1 MRDHLKNIV
10 VGLLS
15 CLYLEGSP
23 FQPTT
28 TMGDIIDVVTRLSYE
43 TNPTGLQTALT
54 LVTKN
59 REEIERLEKEV
70 KQLGADYAKTA
81 ATDIQTRQK
90 IMDQINAHQRTIRGL
105 NSQIDQEI
113 NNNQELIGV
122 LQRELGLIGQLTK
135 QMEALKRAREQA
147 TDPAEIARYNQQ
159 ISATQARLQQLT
171 TPTPVPGHANTAS
184 ALAGVN
190 NIIRDAPFGIIGVS
204 NNITQLTD
212 AYAVL
217 VRQTGSAG
225 AATKALLGSLTG
237 PAGIAIGISLVTTL
251 LTALVQK
258 YGSLGAAINALT
270 GELTTEEKAIATLTS
285 TLEKGAHQYESAVQN
300 VDQLRN
306 HIQLAKDGFID
317 KDKVVKEYNETIG
330 LTTGKV
336 KSLDEAEQALVKNA
350 DAYLKF
356 MFLKTKATAAYQL
369 ASEEAKKA
377 VVEQAKTDKESVDY
391 IFSGA
396 LQSSDTGVA
405 NLAKKNAKTNRE
417 EASKTYEDNQKAYE
431 KLAKEAEDAAAAIS
445 KKYDFKFI
453 SDPKHEARAIENVY
467 AQKLQEMKASLA
479 AITASTFQSDDT
491 ITAKVR
497 ESIEKTNADIDRLLK
512 DKKLTTPQA
521 ATLKALASDIG
532 EAQLQKA
539 LDDYHDKI
547 LDNQRKVDNELAKLA
562 QEDADKH
569 VALIVDDFDRQ
580 NAQLDQELAKQK
592 EVYARALDDMLKE
605 NEDKR
610 KNGLLGRDPFSN
622 DVIALAN
629 AARIRTIFGKLVD
642 DLQATA
648 DQKKQRLALSLFDI
662 AGNFDKTYYAGFQ
675 AEISEQLT
683 PKIETLTTKFLAGEL
698 TYKKYQEELTKIT
711 QDGEA
716 KRRQINLRALQDELD
731 LQERKL
737 TAAKQSATSDD
748 EQNAIQDKI
757 AQLRKQIVDL
767 QAEIAKATGQAQNT
781 VDTKDKERRDETIK
795 GFRTMAD
802 AGVSAYRTILQAQ
815 IDQID
820 RSIAIE
826 QQRVDRTRTIADRGN
841 AKALQQEEQR
851 LNQLQKQREK
861 YARAMLAINAAQ
873 TLSESVLAIAS
884 AAGESGAGA
893 IVIVPAVIAA
903 IAAGFGI
910 VKGLAGD
917 NSVSLAK
924 GRVGLQGPGTTTSDS
939 IPANLSR
946 GESVITADA
955 TSHHRQILEGM
966 NRGTRY
972 ELIDRNRIAAVQLA
986 PVPTL
991 QRTPITGI
999 VQAPSAGGMGNT
1011 KEVEKRLDRV
1021 ERAVRAIPG
1030 TVLHLDE
1037 HGLSARVTQVQER
1050 NDKMKRL

>member
-1 MRDHLKNIV
+1 
-10 VGLLS
+10 
-15 CLYLEGSP
+15 
-23 FQPTT
+23 
-28 TMGDIIDVVTRLSYE
+28 MGDIIDVVTRLSYE
-43 TNPTGLQTALT
+43 TNPTGLQTALS

-70 KQLGADYAKTA
+70 KQLGADYARTA

-90 IMDQINAHQRTIRGL
+90 IMDQINAHQRTIKGL
-105 NSQIDQEI
+105 NAEIDKEI
-113 NNNQELIGV
+113 VSNKELSAVLEKEIGTI
-122 LQRELGLIGQLTK
+122 GLLTK
-135 QMEALKRAREQA
+135 KLEVLERARKEA
-147 TDPAEIARYNQQ
+147 TDPADIGRYNQAIKQ
-159 ISATQARLQQLT
+159 AQEEISKLKNLT
-171 TPTPVPGHANTAS
+171 PPPQPGQPTPPAQPGNKANVS
-184 ALAGVN
+184 GVYAGLN
-190 NIIRDAPFGIIGVS
+190 NIVRDAPFGIIGIS

-212 AYAVL
+212 AWAL
-217 VRQTGSAG
+217 LGKETEKTGG
-225 AATKALLGSLTG
+225 ATKAFFSGLLGSG
-237 PAGIAIGISLVTTL
+237 GIALGISLITTYLTTL
-251 LTALVQK
+251 AQK
-258 YGSLGAAINALT
+258 YGSLGTAIDVLT
-270 GELTTEEKAIATLTS
+270 GEMTVEEKAHANLIS
-285 TLEKGAHQYESAVQN
+285 TLEKGAHQYASAVEN
-300 VDQLRN
+300 VDELRN
-306 HIQLAKDGFID
+306 HIKLAKDGFID
-317 KDKVVKEYNETIG
+317 KDKVVKEYNDTIG
-330 LTTGKV
+330 RTVGQV
-336 KSLDEAEQALVKNA
+336 KSLDEAEQSLVKNA

-369 ASEEAKKA
+369 ASEEAKKS

-396 LQSSDTGVA
+396 LQSSDTAVA
-405 NLAKKNAKTNRE
+405 NLAKKNAKSNRDQ
-417 EASKTYEDNQKAYE
+417 ASKEYEENQKAYE
-431 KLAKEAEDAAAAIS
+431 KFAKEAEDAAAAIS
-445 KKYDFKFI
+445 KKYGFNFLEDRR
-453 SDPKHEARAIENVY
+453 SSGAEHQIENVY
-467 AQKLQEMKASLA
+467 AQKLQEMKAQLA
-479 AITASTFQSDDT
+479 AITAATFQSDDT

-497 ESIEKTNADIDRLLK
+497 ESIAKTNADIDNLLK

-521 ATLKALASDIG
+521 AILKALAGDIG
-532 EAQLQKA
+532 NAQLSKE
-539 LDDYHDKI
+539 LTEYHDKI
-547 LDNQRKVDNELAKLA
+547 IDAQRKLNSELARMA
-562 QEDADKH
+562 EEDADKH

-580 NAQLDQELAKQK
+580 NAQIDNDLAKQK
-592 EVYARALDDMLKE
+592 DVYARALDDMLKE

-610 KNGLLGRDPFSN
+610 KEGLLGRDPFSN

-629 AARIRTIFGKLVD
+629 AARIRIIFGKLLD
-642 DLQATA
+642 NLQADA

-662 AGNFDKTYYAGFQ
+662 AGTFDKTYYDGFQ
-675 AEISEQLT
+675 AQISEQLA
-683 PKIETLTTKFLAGEL
+683 PNIEALTKRFLDGEI
-698 TYKKYQEELTKIT
+698 TYKKYQDELTKIT
-711 QDGEA
+711 EDGEA

-737 TAAKQSATSDD
+737 QAAKLTATSDD

-757 AQLRKQIVDL
+757 AQLRKQIADL

-781 VDTKDKERRDETIK
+781 VDTKDKERRDKTIS
-795 GFRTMAD
+795 GFRTMSD

-815 IDQID
+815 IDQVD
-820 RSIAIE
+820 RSISIE
-826 QQRVDRTRTIADRGN
+826 QQRVDRVQAIADRGN

-903 IAAGFGI
+903 LAAGFGI

-917 NSVSLAK
+917 NTVNLAK

-955 TSHHRQILEGM
+955 TAHHRNILEGM
-966 NRGTRY
+966 NKGTRY

-991 QRTPITGI
+991 QRTPINGI
-999 VQAPSAGGMGNT
+999 VQAPGAGGMGNT

-1050 NDKMKRL
+1050 NEKMRRL